1 MAMILIELI
10 GGLGLFIAGMNLM
23 SQGIERVAGNRLRTI
38 LKAFTKTKFL
48 GLIVG
53 LFFTAVIQSSSAA
66 TVMVVS
72 FVNSGLMTLA
82 EACGIILGA
91 NIGTTVTALLVA
103 FRLSAIAP
111 ILVCVGAVMVNYV
124 KSPKI
129 RKSGEIVL
137 GFGILFVGIS
147 TMSAAMGTLHNIPA
161 VIDVLSHFTN
171 PLLGV
176 LLGLVIT
183 SVVQSS
189 SVTVSILVV
198 MASQGLVD
206 LRICMFVILGCNIGA
221 CTSAVLSALSGTKN
235 AKRAALIHLLF
246 NVFGTVLMFVLLMF
260 FSEQIASI
268 IMFLSGSTG
277 DAASLGRNIA
287 VAHLTFK
294 VFQVVV
300 FYPFMNAIVKCTY
313 LLVPGEDEAQNG
325 EEFHIQYITHNLPN
339 PAVAVMLAVQE
350 LQRMADMAFGNLN
363 LAVECLIEGDE
374 DGAKKVQA
382 TEKYVDYLDQEIS
395 NYLVKIN
402 QNSFPL
408 SDANMIAA
416 YFHVVSDIERIGDH
430 ASSIVELIPQLEEN
444 NIRLSEDSAAELRE
458 MMVWVNKILK
468 ESVDMFVA
476 TGDKFA
482 SEESAHMKEIYSLED
497 RIDEIERELQSKHI
511 DRLAEGKCSAQ
522 AGIYFSDVVSGL
534 ERVGDHAINI
544 AFALVEA
551 KNGGIKGSAKEIAK
565 TGRISATGF

>member
-1 MAMILIELI
+1 MIVIELI

-23 SQGIERVAGNRLRTI
+23 SQGIERVAGNRLRSI

-48 GLIVG
+48 GLMVG

-72 FVNSGLMTLA
+72 FVNSGLMTLS
-82 EACGIILGA
+82 EACGVILGA

-111 ILVCVGAVMVNYV
+111 ILVCLGAIMVNYV
-124 KSPKI
+124 KSPRV
-129 RKSGEIVL
+129 RKVGEVVL

-147 TMSAAMGTLHNIPA
+147 TMSSAMGELHNIPQ
-161 VIDVLSHFTN
+161 VIDLLGNFTN
-171 PLLGV
+171 PFLGI

-206 LRICMFVILGCNIGA
+206 LRISMFVILGCNIGA
-221 CTSAVLSALSGTKN
+221 CTSALLSGMGGTKN

-246 NVFGTVLMFVLLMF
+246 NVFGTVLMFVLLLLF
-260 FSEQIASI
+260 GDQIQRI
-268 IMFLSGSTG
+268 IIAVSGG
-277 DAASLGRNIA
+277 NADAASLGRNIA
-287 VAHLTFK
+287 MAHLLFK

-300 FYPFMNAIVKCTY
+300 FYPFMDWIIRCTY
-313 LLVPGEDEAQNG
+313 MLVPGEDIQEEGEAFFVRFIGAN
-325 EEFHIQYITHNLPN
+325 NPN
-339 PAVAVMLAVQE
+339 PAVAIMLGVQE
-350 LQRMADMAFGNLN
+350 LLRMADMAFKNLN
-363 LAVECLIEGDE
+363 FAVECLVNGDE
-374 DGAKKVQA
+374 EGAVKVHA

-430 ASSIVELIPQLEEN
+430 ADSIVEIIPQLEEN
-444 NIRLSEDSAAELRE
+444 GIRFSEESARELRE
-458 MMVWVNKILK
+458 MMVLVNRILK
-468 ESVDMFVA
+468 ESMDMFVA
-476 TGDKFA
+476 TGERFVA
-482 SEESAHMKEIYSLED
+482 EQSLHMEEVYHLEEK
-497 RIDEIERELQSKHI
+497 IDEMERELQTKHI
-511 DRLAEGKCSAQ
+511 QRLNDGKCSAQ

-551 KNGGIKGSAKEIAK
+551 RNGGIKGSAKTIASQF
-565 TGRISATGF
+565 GGQR